1 MFSKAPRRRG
11 ALTPRKPAS
20 PVFGASPRAVKL
32 PAHDRE
38 VRGGLVREGGGEKR
52 GDGLRAGAG
61 RAPVL
66 RHWVYVLR
74 RGRRISFPKFSRVK
88 DGAAFVAVLQAHS
101 VSLQK
106 VGMLLPFGCFL

>member
-11 ALTPRKPAS
+11 ALTPRRSAL

-38 VRGGLVREGGGEKR
+38 VR